1 MDHVGSGGMVA
12 SDASSSIAGAAASR
26 GIPKMPGAKHAKED
40 FVAVKKVQ
48 KKNLPA
54 RVQSMLSRQSTG
66 SHPSAVAA
74 QKQYKVVQGDNLAEY
89 RIGGV
94 KNKLRKVQLKG
105 RSAGSRSTTD
115 MLYAAFVLR
124 TPGLGPVLRALKA
137 YRREGILSCRKPASW
152 FNAESINS
160 WLKLKG

>member
-1 MDHVGSGGMVA
+1 MFFRNSRVSNRLKEGGRRVFKKPVAKLTEHLKKKNSVWLGRFAVTGPQHTQLERHTLEEQEDKGPCPGDSAGDGGRHAPRGQRYMVA

-26 GIPKMPGAKHAKED
+26 GILKMPGAKHAEKE

-74 QKQYKVVQGDNLAEY
+74 RSITKS
-89 RIGGV
+89 
-94 KNKLRKVQLKG
+94 LRKT
-105 RSAGSRSTTD
+105 A
-115 MLYAAFVLR
+115 
-124 TPGLGPVLRALKA
+124 
-137 YRREGILSCRKPASW
+137 
-152 FNAESINS
+152 
-160 WLKLKG
+160 

>member
-1 MDHVGSGGMVA
+1 M
-12 SDASSSIAGAAASR
+12 
-26 GIPKMPGAKHAKED
+26 
-40 FVAVKKVQ
+40 KKVQ

-66 SHPSAVAA
+66 SHQSAVAA
-74 QKQYKVVQGDNLAEY
+74 QKHCKVVQGDNLAEN

-124 TPGLGPVLRALKA
+124 AAGLGPVLRALKE